1 MTVKTFKMMAGV
13 LCVLALAACS
23 KPKEAPT
30 ARMLAW
36 VASDSEAII
45 SVDIAGTLDSGF
57 ISTLE
62 SKLPAEADKVNL
74 KELKPAIKDVM
85 ERGVVFGMEKSGGL
99 LFYSP
104 FCADLRSLQPKLD
117 TLLDKAGDKGKS
129 ELGKLGERPAIMFG
143 DAKGSAVIC
152 LEENIFLLSSNEL
165 LKSFGDMKKRP
176 EHKCALIKDIEP
188 LLSNPI
194 CGVFESGKGELS
206 GVSVFKV
213 SFEGDAGDEIDVMAD
228 VAFKDAATAKKT
240 VGDVKMQTAL
250 VFGMV
255 AQQDKALL
263 KKLTDGFKCNQREEK
278 VEFLAHYSCDTL
290 VAAAKNIAPML
301 GQLGQL
307 GQMMPVK

>member
-1 MTVKTFKMMAGV
+1 MTVKMFKMLAGV

-23 KPKEAPT
+23 KPKESPT

-36 VASDSEAII
+36 VASDSEAIV
-45 SVDIAGTLDSGF
+45 SVDIVGTLDSGF
-57 ISTLE
+57 VSTLE
-62 SKLPAEADKVNL
+62 SKLPPEADKMNL

-104 FCADLRSLQPKLD
+104 SCADLKSLQPKLD
-117 TLLDKAGDKGKS
+117 MLLDKVGYKEKS
-129 ELGKLGERPAIMFG
+129 ELGKLGDRSAIMFG
-143 DAKGSAVIC
+143 GATGAAVIC

-165 LKSFGDMKKRP
+165 MKSFGDMKKRP

-194 CGVFESGKGELS
+194 CGVFESSKGELR

-213 SFEGDAGDEIDVMAD
+213 SFEGAAGDEINVMAD
-228 VAFKDAATAKKT
+228 VAFKDAATAKQIA
-240 VGDVKMQTAL
+240 GDVKMQTAL

-263 KKLTDGFKCNQREEK
+263 EKLNDGFKCNQREEK
-278 VEFLAHYSCDTL
+278 VEFTAHYSCDTL
-290 VAAAKNIAPML
+290 VTAAKNIAPML
-301 GQLGQL
+301 GQLGQI
-307 GQMMPVK
+307 MPVK